1 MDTSEQL
8 SKKQPTTEASCESE
22 QDALKRIQLDVLEN
36 VLNNALLALKP
47 EDPMRVSEWAAKYRY
62 MGANETSR
70 PGPWRNEIVPYLV
83 DIMDSLNKDGI
94 EQITFLKPTQVGG
107 TECGINI
114 LGYIISQAP
123 CRVMYVL
130 PNKDALEDFSQDR
143 LQKVLTSNECFHG
156 KFEATNSKNA
166 MLRYAGGF
174 CKFGSAQSPTD
185 LASWSVPVIVLDEID
200 KFPKMSGKEA
210 SPLKLAEER
219 TKNWSGKKKMFFLS
233 TPTLKTGHIYQLYE
247 AADVRYEY
255 NVPCPHCGKIQ
266 PLKWKYVKFDAH
278 QPATVVEHN
287 AHYECCFCKGVITD
301 KDKPDMLN
309 KGRWLPTNECEGQP
323 RSVAYALN
331 SLYSPWVS
339 FGKMAT
345 EFIRSKNDPLLLMN
359 FVNSWLGEP
368 WESKSAVMEADIVLK
383 HKTDCP
389 MYVVP
394 DWCQLLT
401 GGVDVQKGY
410 LYWQIDCWGPGI
422 TSQRLAY
429 GKCIGWDELEKVM
442 DTIWTGEDGKS
453 QYQVCIYGIDTGFRT
468 EEVYDYCWKHQG
480 VAFPVK
486 GSSVHMAAYLRPTN
500 IEPRMPGRTPLQLW
514 IVNTDQ
520 YKNEIAQRLEMP
532 IGRGSWM
539 LNADCDLEYAEQITS
554 EHRVMDDKGRET
566 WKPKTSAKQNHLWD
580 CSVYSFAVADL
591 VNMRALQDVI
601 IDDTPMEADAPEETV
616 LPEPGFTI

>member
-1 MDTSEQL
+1 MLKNQL
-8 SKKQPTTEASCESE
+8 A
-22 QDALKRIQLDVLEN
+22 VLEN
-36 VLNNALLALKP
+36 ALNRAFLALKP
-47 EDPMRVSEWAAKYRY
+47 DEPMNVSEWAAKYRY
-62 MGANETSR
+62 MGESETSR

-83 DIMDSLNKDGI
+83 DIMDSLNRDGI

-114 LGYIISQAP
+114 LGYIIAQSP
-123 CRVMYVL
+123 CRIMYVL
-130 PNKDALEDFSQDR
+130 PNKDAMEDFSQDR
-143 LQKVLTSNECFHG
+143 LQKVLTSNECFAG
-156 KFEATNSKNA
+156 KFEADKSKNA

-185 LASWSVPVIVLDEID
+185 LASWSVPVIILDEID

-219 TKNWSGKKKMFFLS
+219 TKNWAGKKKMFFWS

-255 NVPCPHCGKIQ
+255 QMPCPHCGKMQ
-266 PLKWKYVKFDAH
+266 PFVWKYVKFDAH

-287 AHYECCFCKGVITD
+287 AYYECCYCKGIITN
-301 KDKPDMLN
+301 KEKPEMLA
-309 KGRWLPTNECEGQP
+309 KGKWVAQNECEGEA
-323 RSVAYALN
+323 RSIAYGLN
-331 SLYSPWVS
+331 SLYSPWVT
-339 FGKMAT
+339 FGKMAA
-345 EFIRSKNDPLLLMN
+345 EFIRSKDDPLLLMN

-394 DWCQLLT
+394 EWCQLLT

-410 LYWQIDCWGPGI
+410 LYWQIDCWGPGV

-429 GKCIGWDELEKVM
+429 GKCLTWDELEQVM
-442 DTIWTGEDGKS
+442 DTIWLGEDSKTP
-453 QYQVCIYGIDTGFRT
+453 YRVCIYGIDTGFRT

-486 GSSVHMAAYLRPTN
+486 GSSAPMTAYLKPTN

-514 IVNTDQ
+514 TVNTDQ
-520 YKNEIAQRLEMP
+520 YKNEIAQRLEIP

-539 LNADCDLEYAEQITS
+539 LNADCDLEYAEQITA
-554 EHRVMDDKGRET
+554 EHRIIDDKGRET
-566 WKPKTSAKQNHLWD
+566 WKKKTSAKQNHLLD

-591 VNMRALQDVI
+591 VNMRALQDII
-601 IDDTPMEADAPEETV
+601 IDQSGQLNTVDTESTDTE
-616 LPEPGFTI
+616 LPEAGFEI

>member
-1 MDTSEQL
+1 M
-8 SKKQPTTEASCESE
+8 K
-22 QDALKRIQLDVLEN
+22 
-36 VLNNALLALKP
+36 
-47 EDPMRVSEWAAKYRY
+47 VSEWAAKYRY
-62 MGANETSR
+62 MGENETSR

-83 DIMDSLNKDGI
+83 DIMDSLNRDGI

-114 LGYIISQAP
+114 LGYIIAQAP
-123 CRVMYVL
+123 SRVMYVL
-130 PNKDALEDFSQDR
+130 PNKDSLEDFSQDR
-143 LQKVLTSNECFHG
+143 LQKVLTSNDCFKG
-156 KFEATNSKNA
+156 KFAADKSKNA

-219 TKNWSGKKKMFFLS
+219 TKNWAGKKKMFFWS

-247 AADVRYEY
+247 AADIRYEF
-255 NVPCPHCGKIQ
+255 NVPCPHCGKMQ

-278 QPATVVEHN
+278 APATVVEHN
-287 AHYECCFCKGVITD
+287 AYYECCYCHEHILN
-301 KDKPDMLN
+301 KDKPDMLA
-309 KGRWLPTNECEGQP
+309 KGKWLPLNECEGEP
-323 RSVAYALN
+323 RSIAYGLN

-339 FGKMAT
+339 FGKMAA
-345 EFIRSKNDPLLLMN
+345 EFVRSKDDPLLLMN

-368 WESKSAVMEADIVLK
+368 WESKSAVMETDIVLQ

-389 MYVVP
+389 MGVVP
-394 DWCQLLT
+394 EWCQLLT

-410 LYWQIDCWGPGI
+410 LYWQIDCWGPGV

-429 GKCIGWDELEKVM
+429 GRCITWDELEQVM
-442 DTIWTGEDGKS
+442 DTMWPDAEGQN

-480 VAFPVK
+480 VAYPVK
-486 GSSVHMAAYLRPTN
+486 GSSKPMIQYLLPTN
-500 IEPRMPGRTPLQLW
+500 VEPRTPGRTPLQLW
-514 IVNTDQ
+514 RVNTTQ
-520 YKNEIAQRLEMP
+520 YKNEIAQRLAVP

-554 EHRVMDDKGRET
+554 EHRIIDEKGVEK
-566 WKPKTSAKQNHLWD
+566 WEPKTSSKQNHWWD
-580 CSVYSFAVADL
+580 CAVYSFAVADL
-591 VNMRALQDVI
+591 ANMRALQDVATVPI
-601 IDDTPMEADAPEETV
+601 ANAAQPNEQLAETE
-616 LPEPGFTI
+616 LPEPSFTI

>member
-1 MDTSEQL
+1 
-8 SKKQPTTEASCESE
+8 
-22 QDALKRIQLDVLEN
+22 
-36 VLNNALLALKP
+36 
-47 EDPMRVSEWAAKYRY
+47 
-62 MGANETSR
+62 
-70 PGPWRNEIVPYLV
+70 
-83 DIMDSLNKDGI
+83 
-94 EQITFLKPTQVGG
+94 
-107 TECGINI
+107 
-114 LGYIISQAP
+114 
-123 CRVMYVL
+123 
-130 PNKDALEDFSQDR
+130 
-143 LQKVLTSNECFHG
+143 
-156 KFEATNSKNA
+156 

-219 TKNWSGKKKMFFLS
+219 TKNWSGKKKMFFWS

-255 NVPCPHCGKIQ
+255 NVPCPHCGKMQ
-266 PLKWKYVKFDAH
+266 PFKWKYVKFDAH

-287 AHYECCFCKGVITD
+287 THYECCYCKGVITD

-339 FGKMAT
+339 FGKMAA

>member
-1 MDTSEQL
+1 MDTSEQR
-8 SKKQPTTEASCESE
+8 SKKQPTTEESCESE
-22 QDALKRIQLDVLEN
+22 QDALTRIQLDVLEN

-219 TKNWSGKKKMFFLS
+219 TKNWSGKKKMFFWS

-255 NVPCPHCGKIQ
+255 NVPCPHCGKMQ

-278 QPATVVEHN
+278 QPATVVEHD

-339 FGKMAT
+339 FGKMAA

>member
-8 SKKQPTTEASCESE
+8 SKKQPITEANCESE
-22 QDALKRIQLDVLEN
+22 QDALTRIQLDVLEN

-70 PGPWRNEIVPYLV
+70 PGPWRNEIVPYLL

-219 TKNWSGKKKMFFLS
+219 TKNWSGKKKMFFWS

-255 NVPCPHCGKIQ
+255 NVPCPHCGKMQ

-287 AHYECCFCKGVITD
+287 THYECCYCKGVITD

-339 FGKMAT
+339 FGKMAA

-394 DWCQLLT
+394 DWTQLLT

-520 YKNEIAQRLEMP
+520 YKNEISQRLEMP

>member
-8 SKKQPTTEASCESE
+8 SKKQPTTEESCESE
-22 QDALKRIQLDVLEN
+22 QDALTRIQLDVLEN

-219 TKNWSGKKKMFFLS
+219 TKNWSGKKKMFFWS

-255 NVPCPHCGKIQ
+255 NVPCPHCGKMQ

-339 FGKMAT
+339 FGKMAA

-394 DWCQLLT
+394 NWCQLLT

-601 IDDTPMEADAPEETV
+601 IDDTPMEADAPEEKV

>member
-8 SKKQPTTEASCESE
+8 SKKQPTTEESCESE

-219 TKNWSGKKKMFFLS
+219 TKNWSGKKKMFFWS

-255 NVPCPHCGKIQ
+255 NVPCPHCGKMQ

-339 FGKMAT
+339 FGKMAA

>member
-8 SKKQPTTEASCESE
+8 SKKQPTTEESCESE
-22 QDALKRIQLDVLEN
+22 QDALTRIQLDVLEN

-219 TKNWSGKKKMFFLS
+219 TKNWSGKKKMFFWS

-255 NVPCPHCGKIQ
+255 NVPCPHCGKMQ

-339 FGKMAT
+339 FGKMAA

>member
-22 QDALKRIQLDVLEN
+22 QDALTRIQLDVLEN

-219 TKNWSGKKKMFFLS
+219 TKNWSGKKKMFFWS

-255 NVPCPHCGKIQ
+255 NVPCPHCGKMQ

-339 FGKMAT
+339 FGKMAA

-554 EHRVMDDKGRET
+554 EHRVMDVET
-566 WKPKTSAKQNHLWD
+566 EDQRQTEP
-580 CSVYSFAVADL
+580 SVGL
-591 VNMRALQDVI
+591 LRL
-601 IDDTPMEADAPEETV
+601 
-616 LPEPGFTI
+616 LLCCC

>member
-8 SKKQPTTEASCESE
+8 SKKQPTTEESCESE
-22 QDALKRIQLDVLEN
+22 QDALTRIQLDVLEN

-219 TKNWSGKKKMFFLS
+219 TKNWSGKKKMFFWS
-233 TPTLKTGHIYQLYE
+233 TPTLKRGHIYQLYE

-255 NVPCPHCGKIQ
+255 NVPCPHCGKMQ

-339 FGKMAT
+339 FGKMAA

-394 DWCQLLT
+394 NWCQLLT

-601 IDDTPMEADAPEETV
+601 IDDTPMEADAPEEKV

>member
-22 QDALKRIQLDVLEN
+22 QDALTRIQLDVLEN

-219 TKNWSGKKKMFFLS
+219 TKNWSGKKKMFFWS

-255 NVPCPHCGKIQ
+255 NIPCPHCGKMQ
-266 PLKWKYVKFDAH
+266 PFKWKYVKFDAH
-278 QPATVVEHN
+278 QPATVVEHDT
-287 AHYECCFCKGVITD
+287 HYECCYCKGVITD

-339 FGKMAT
+339 FGKMAA

-394 DWCQLLT
+394 YWCQLLT

>member
-1 MDTSEQL
+1 
-8 SKKQPTTEASCESE
+8 
-22 QDALKRIQLDVLEN
+22 
-36 VLNNALLALKP
+36 
-47 EDPMRVSEWAAKYRY
+47 MRVSEWAAKYRY

-219 TKNWSGKKKMFFLS
+219 TKNWSGKKKMFFWS

-247 AADVRYEY
+247 AADVRYEFK
-255 NVPCPHCGKIQ
+255 VPCPHCGKMQ

-287 AHYECCFCKGVITD
+287 AYYECCYCKGVIID

-339 FGKMAT
+339 FGKMAA

-601 IDDTPMEADAPEETV
+601 IDDTPMKDADAPDETV